1 MNIYRLFKPIFKT
14 RRKFIINLY
23 RYCLSTANVDFSG
36 KIKLKYPVLFLG
48 QGKIEIGQNVV
59 LGFFPSPKFYNTYGH
74 IEARGV
80 NSQIIIEEGTSIN
93 NNFSIIA
100 NETLIKIGKNCA
112 IGFNFNCADSDFHGL
127 KIKDRNNPYE
137 IKNKPIKIGNDVF
150 IGNDVTILKGVTI
163 GDGCVIGAG
172 SVVTKDISTNTIAC
186 GNPAKF
192 IREVINE

>member
-48 QGKIEIGQNVV
+48 QGKIKIGQNVV

-112 IGFNFNCADSDFHGL
+112 IGFNFNCADSDFHG
-127 KIKDRNNPYE
+127 IKKEDRNNPE
-137 IKNKPIKIGNDVF
+137 KIKTAPVKIGNDVF
-150 IGNDVTILKGVTI
+150 IGNDVTVLKGVNI
-163 GDGCVIGAG
+163 GDGAVIGAG
-172 SVVTKDISTNTIAC
+172 SIVTKNIPASTIAC
-186 GNPAKF
+186 GNPARV
-192 IREVINE
+192 ISEVEN